1 VCERTQVAT
10 GLPLS
15 NGVLRIE
22 RVQNGA
28 GETTLRATGR
38 LAGPWLGELERSVD
52 VSLAAGSAV
61 LLDLSDVSFVDREGI
76 ELLRSLRRLEQVNL
90 RCSAF
95 VAEQINTDRSVR
107 L

>member
-1 VCERTQVAT
+1 MAA

-22 RVQNGA
+22 RVQNAA
-28 GETTLRATGR
+28 GETMLRATGR

-61 LLDLSDVSFVDREGI
+61 LLDLTDVSFVDREGI
-76 ELLRSLRRLEQVNL
+76 ELLRGLRRLEQVNL

-95 VAEQINTDRSVR
+95 VAEQIHTDRGVR

>member
-1 VCERTQVAT
+1 VAA

-15 NGVLRIE
+15 NRVLRIE
-22 RVQNGA
+22 RVQNRA

-61 LLDLSDVSFVDREGI
+61 LLDLTDVSFVDRQGI
-76 ELLRSLRRLEQVNL
+76 ELLRSLRQLAQVYL
-90 RCSAF
+90 RCSSF
-95 VAEQINTDRSVR
+95 VAEQIHADRSVR